1 MTEIGFVLVSI
12 IGCGILVAW
21 LVLGGEGDDDV

>member
-12 IGCGILVAW
+12 VSCGILVAW
-21 LVLGGEGDDDV
+21 LVLGGEGEE

>member
-12 IGCGILVAW
+12 VGCGILVAW
-21 LVLGGEGDDDV
+21 LVLGGEGEE